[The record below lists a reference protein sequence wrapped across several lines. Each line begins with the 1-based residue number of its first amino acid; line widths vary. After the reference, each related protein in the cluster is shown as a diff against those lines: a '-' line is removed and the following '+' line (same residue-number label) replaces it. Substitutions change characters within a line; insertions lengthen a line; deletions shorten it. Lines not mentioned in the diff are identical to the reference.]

1 MAALAASMCCIT
13 PFLALVAG
21 TSGMASSLAWLGP
34 LRPGLI
40 GLTIAV
46 LVYAWYQRLKRQ
58 PKDDCTCEIEEKPRF
73 MQSKTF
79 LTLVT
84 AFALLM
90 LTFPNY
96 ANVFRN
102 EPVGQNSPAKVQG
115 KPKNRAVAEFTITGM
130 TCAACEGHVASEV
143 NKVPGIIGLTVSY
156 ANSNAVVEFDRSKTT
171 VEQVQKAIKATG
183 YKVTETKIK
192 K

>member
-1 MAALAASMCCIT
+1 
-13 PFLALVAG
+13 
-21 TSGMASSLAWLGP
+21 
-34 LRPGLI
+34 
-40 GLTIAV
+40 
-46 LVYAWYQRLKRQ
+46 
-58 PKDDCTCEIEEKPRF
+58 DKPRF

-79 LTLVT
+79 LTVVT

-96 ANVFRN
+96 ANVFYAAPERQTA
-102 EPVGQNSPAKVQG
+102 PKVQE
-115 KPKNRAVAEFTITGM
+115 KPKAKTVAEFTITGM

-143 NKVPGIIGLTVSY
+143 NKLQGIVGLQVSY
-156 ANSNAVVEFDRSKTT
+156 ANSNAVVEFDKSKTSL
-171 VEQVQKAIKATG
+171 EQVEKAIKATG

>member
-1 MAALAASMCCIT
+1 
-13 PFLALVAG
+13 
-21 TSGMASSLAWLGP
+21 
-34 LRPGLI
+34 
-40 GLTIAV
+40 
-46 LVYAWYQRLKRQ
+46 
-58 PKDDCTCEIEEKPRF
+58 